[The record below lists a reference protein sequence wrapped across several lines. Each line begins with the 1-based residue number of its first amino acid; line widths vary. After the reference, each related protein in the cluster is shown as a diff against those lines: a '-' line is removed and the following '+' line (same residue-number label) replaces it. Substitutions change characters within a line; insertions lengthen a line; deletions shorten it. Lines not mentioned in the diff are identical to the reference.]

1 MIPLSWQMEMYKEG
15 PRDKP
20 PHVFAVGHR
29 AYYDM
34 LSERKPQVIMDA
46 L

>member
-1 MIPLSWQMEMYKEG
+1 MEMYKEG
-15 PRDKP
+15 PRGKA

-34 LSERKPQVIMDA
+34 LSERKPQVC
-46 L
+46 